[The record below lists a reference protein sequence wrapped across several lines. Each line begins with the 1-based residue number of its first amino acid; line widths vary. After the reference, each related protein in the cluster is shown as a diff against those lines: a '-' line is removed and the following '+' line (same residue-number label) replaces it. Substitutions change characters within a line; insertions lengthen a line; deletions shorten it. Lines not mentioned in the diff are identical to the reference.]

1 MIFYWSVVLINMIGK
16 IRPFSVVRQTPVHN
30 MSGYHEGVGKAAGSR
45 PRSTSTRSNVGG
57 EDRYPARDIRYEEG
71 QGTHTAKTGSQRPS
85 HVPKYT
91 CSMCQDLC
99 CGLAR
104 ELVSTAFGL
113 GKSNLSRWVSL
124 IISTFKFNFVF

>member
-1 MIFYWSVVLINMIGK
+1 
-16 IRPFSVVRQTPVHN
+16 
-30 MSGYHEGVGKAAGSR
+30 MSGLYGDGGKAAGCR
-45 PRSTSTRSNVGG
+45 PRSTSTRSSGGG

-71 QGTHTAKTGSQRPS
+71 QGTHTAKTGGQRPS

-91 CSMCQDLC
+91 CSTCQDLC

-124 IISTFKFNFVF
+124 IITTFKFNYVF

>member
-1 MIFYWSVVLINMIGK
+1 
-16 IRPFSVVRQTPVHN
+16 
-30 MSGYHEGVGKAAGSR
+30 MSGLYGDGGKAASCR
-45 PRSTSTRSNVGG
+45 PRSTSTMSTGGG

-71 QGTHTAKTGSQRPS
+71 QGTHTAKTGGQRPS

-91 CSMCQDLC
+91 CSTCQDLC

-124 IISTFKFNFVF
+124 IIAIFRINYFF

>member
-1 MIFYWSVVLINMIGK
+1 MIGE
-16 IRPFSVVRQTPVHN
+16 IRSFSVVHQSSSHN
-30 MSGYHEGVGKAAGSR
+30 MSGFNEGAGKAAGSR

-71 QGTHTAKTGSQRPS
+71 QGTHTSRTGSQRPS

-91 CSMCQDLC
+91 CSTCQDLC

-124 IISTFKFNFVF
+124 INAIFRIKYLS